1 MAAELAC
8 FEAEDGTDVITEEI
22 RACADAI
29 GVEADILEADVY
41 GSVAVIDE
49 DGWMAAR
56 EWIVD
61 YSENLP
67 RPMIGRPVSDVVVF
81 LDLMKGDGDAIR
93 EIRLLH
99 VALHRDFQ
107 RGRVEAFARM
117 RFLDEATDEAP

>member
-8 FEAEDGTDVITEEI
+8 FEAEDGTDVVLEEI
-22 RACADAI
+22 RACAGAI
-29 GVEADILEADVY
+29 GVDADALEADVY

-81 LDLMKGDGDAIR
+81 LDLLKGEGDAIR

-99 VALHRDFQ
+99 VALDRDFLQ
-107 RGRVEAFARM
+107 GRGEAIARM
-117 RFLDEATDEAP
+117 YFLDEATDEAS